1 MFYADCTKSADRQV
15 NAVKKLF
22 SIIYCCLP
30 DVFQEGNRSV
40 NIGLAATSGMVWLL
54 LKRAIEQQNDAG
66 LFGRRLQ
73 RARSDAIGR
82 LAKRV
87 GIVDIFLTHKL
98 K

>member
-40 NIGLAATSGMVWLL
+40 SIGL
-54 LKRAIEQQNDAG
+54 
-66 LFGRRLQ
+66 GRYERHGVALAQ
-73 RARSDAIGR
+73 EGR
-82 LAKRV
+82 LVALRK
-87 GIVDIFLTHKL
+87 G
-98 K
+98 